1 MSGPMRLY
9 TAEGRRAA
17 AFAAIVLGCIAMT
30 LYSAWALLLVKD
42 HPRFVF
48 WLGMAGH
55 AQILVG
61 LTGLAALFVKRT
73 VKVGR
78 EGIEITDSAEP
89 VATVE
94 TKTVVSTGGRE

>member
-1 MSGPMRLY
+1 MRLY
-9 TAEGRRAA
+9 TAEGRRAG
-17 AFAAIVLGCIAMT
+17 AFLAIVLGCIVMT
-30 LYSAWALLLVKD
+30 LYSGWALLLVKE

-89 VATVE
+89 ATVTMTAE
-94 TKTVVSTGGRE
+94 VKQ